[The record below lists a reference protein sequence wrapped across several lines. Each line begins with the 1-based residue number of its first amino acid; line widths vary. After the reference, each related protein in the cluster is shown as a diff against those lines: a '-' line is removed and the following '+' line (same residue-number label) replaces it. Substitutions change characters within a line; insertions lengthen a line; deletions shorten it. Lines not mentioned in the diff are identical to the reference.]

1 MKSTTLKDLF
11 AKPDIRFVIPEYQ
24 RAYTWGERQF
34 SQFVEDLMECGKNY
48 FLGHFLFEKSENTLY
63 IIDGQQR
70 LTTCVIF
77 FSVLMNA
84 IRHRQDESIN
94 AGNADDITGLLNNI
108 TDRYLKDNTSNRLK
122 FTTVSYDNIF
132 FIDAI
137 IEYKESVHEEELTS
151 KSRLAMRNARAYFEN
166 EMSKVSVPQMLSWAD
181 TLENA
186 SLTTFIVKDKIQAA
200 QIFACQNDRGKKLT
214 NLEVLKAYF
223 MLQLFRQGNDSDG
236 TAYIENAFEEIYRNI
251 VLITVD
257 EDNVLNYYW
266 KATGPNGYY
275 SDKVVS
281 EDKD

>member
-34 SQFVEDLMECGKNY
+34 SQFVEDLRECGKNY

-94 AGNADDITGLLNNI
+94 AGNADDITGLLKNI

-122 FTTVSYDNIF
+122 FTTVSYDNNF

-166 EMSKVSVPQMLSWAD
+166 EMSKVSVPQMLHGQTRLRTHPSPH
-181 TLENA
+181 
-186 SLTTFIVKDKIQAA
+186 SLSRTSYRRHRFSPARTTEESNSPIWKSSRHISCYSFL
-200 QIFACQNDRGKKLT
+200 DRGT
-214 NLEVLKAYF
+214 
-223 MLQLFRQGNDSDG
+223 
-236 TAYIENAFEEIYRNI
+236 
-251 VLITVD
+251 TVT
-257 EDNVLNYYW
+257 EQ
-266 KATGPNGYY
+266 PI
-275 SDKVVS
+275 
-281 EDKD
+281 